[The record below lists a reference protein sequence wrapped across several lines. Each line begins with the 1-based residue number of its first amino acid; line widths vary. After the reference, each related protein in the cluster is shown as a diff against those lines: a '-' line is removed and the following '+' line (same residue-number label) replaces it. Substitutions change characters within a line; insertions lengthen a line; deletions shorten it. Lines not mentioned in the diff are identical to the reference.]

1 VSDDLFLDCTY
12 IGINKSPRSDT
23 LPKFYNIEFIDFDL
37 GVNVKT
43 TIQNLLNI
51 LPRLGKL
58 QVSTKKV
65 LIEYDGNF
73 LLNLLLNLKFL
84 TKDIYID
91 CHNSA
96 VENEKGKSLRYYLN
110 LTYLFCSKIIFRSKI
125 IVHNH
130 YIMDSYPLESI
141 VVITPYPE
149 LSRYR
154 SEEKINDILFSCS
167 LNSDEPIETIIFACR
182 ELEKKGYKAQITG
195 DFKKLPEN
203 IQEMGAPFFSGY
215 ITNDSYFELLGRS
228 KVMICLTN
236 RTKTLLYSP
245 REGIS
250 LGLKVIITSSQ
261 VNRDFFGEKA
271 IYLHSEAN
279 LVQEIINAIE

>member
-1 VSDDLFLDCTY
+1 MSDDLFVDCTY

-37 GVNVKT
+37 GVNIKT

-51 LPRLGKL
+51 LPRLNKL

-110 LTYLFCSKIIFRSKI
+110 LTYLFSSKIIFRSKI

-130 YIMDSYPLESI
+130 YIMNSYPLDSI

-215 ITNDSYFELLGRS
+215 MAKDSYFELLGRS

-250 LGLKVIITSSQ
+250 LGLKVIMTSSQ
-261 VNRDFFGEKA
+261 VNKDFFGEKA
-271 IYLHSEAN
+271 IYLHSEEN
-279 LVQEIINAIE
+279 LVQEIINAIK